1 MQTNSPFRKR
11 YHCGHPKDA
20 ELYIRIMQELT
31 DAQHPVIE
39 FDDQLLNLVE
49 HGTELVV
56 IRSSYFLGSR
66 GRRFSTA

>member
-1 MQTNSPFRKR
+1 MQTNSPF
-11 YHCGHPKDA
+11 CGHPKDA

-49 HGTELVV
+49 HGTELV
-56 IRSSYFLGSR
+56 IEGYYY
-66 GRRFSTA
+66 